1 MLLADLH
8 IVEGRLRRTS
18 RDGVVGE
25 PVGVLEDYGCVAEAF
40 CAMHQ
45 LTGEGRWL
53 TLAGELLDV
62 AVEHFADGKGGFFDT
77 ADDAERLI
85 TRPAD
90 PTDNATP
97 SGLSALAAAL
107 TAYSA
112 LTGEIRYREV
122 AERAV
127 ESVAPVIARHARYA
141 GYSAATAEALLS
153 GPYEIAISTD
163 GDGAELV
170 ETARMLAPP
179 GAVIVVGAPDSPGV
193 PLLAG
198 RPMFD
203 GRPTAYVCRGF
214 VCDRPVTVVD
224 DLAALLANEP
234 TPLLPASPYR
244 AFVGNTT
251 PVVSVFA
258 GSPSGD
264 GKRPGRSVGTR
275 VSAVARSAGAGDTF
289 LTVSR

>member
-1 MLLADLH
+1 MAAADREQAELARAAAEAQRVAGAAASLLADLH
-8 IVEGRLRRTS
+8 IVDGRLRRTS

-62 AVEHFADGKGGFFDT
+62 ALERFADGKGGFFDT

-97 SGLSALAAAL
+97 SGSSALAAAL

-141 GYSAATAEALLS
+141 GYSATTAEALLS
-153 GPYEIAISTD
+153 GPYEIAIATDRPD
-163 GDGAELV
+163 GDLLV
-170 ETARMLAPP
+170 AAARRLAPP
-179 GAVIVVGAPDSPGV
+179 GAVIVVGAPDAPGV
-193 PLLAG
+193 PLLSG
-198 RPMFD
+198 RLMVN
-203 GRPTAYVCRGF
+203 GLPTAYVCRSF
-214 VCDRPVTVVD
+214 VCDRPVTTVD
-224 DLAALLANEP
+224 DLAALLA
-234 TPLLPASPYR
+234 T
-244 AFVGNTT
+244 
-251 PVVSVFA
+251 
-258 GSPSGD
+258 
-264 GKRPGRSVGTR
+264 
-275 VSAVARSAGAGDTF
+275 
-289 LTVSR
+289 